1 MQPFEEGSLFGG
13 RAGRQAIG
21 RSVGWRTYGDST
33 GEANC
38 TSSSSASV
46 SHDDLSVLLVLS
58 LQLVGER
65 ELGGLLLQ
73 FGKLIFVFG
82 HLFQRG
88 LDELALHVADRHVEL
103 IDLQVAQDDLALQKE
118 HFALQ
123 IEPLVKVLFDDVLE
137 LLVRG
142 VVDVLLDSAPLGNDP
157 LALGCLPLLFLLQ
170 LLGGLF
176 TQQSTELLLPLGSH
190 ESLLLCHLET
200 QGPPAMITNPLV

>member
-1 MQPFEEGSLFGG
+1 MQPFEEGSLLGG
-13 RAGRQAIG
+13 QVGR
-21 RSVGWRTYGDST
+21 RSVGRWRTYRDS

-46 SHDDLSVLLVLS
+46 SHDDLIYLLVLS

-82 HLFQRG
+82 HLFERG
-88 LDELALHVADRHVEL
+88 LDELALHVADGHVEL

-142 VVDVLLDSAPLGNDP
+142 VVDVLLDTAPLGDDP